1 MPMPMPLLFDWTM
14 IVLIPAILVSMYA
27 QFKIQSAYGHWSRVR
42 SSSGVSGAMVARELL
57 RQAGIYD
64 VEVEMIDGHL
74 TDHYDP
80 RSKKLRLSPEV
91 YHGNS
96 IAALGIA
103 AHETGHAVQHDV
115 GYYPLALRNSL
126 VPVANLG
133 SNLAFPLIILGL
145 LLGSPTLAIWGVYAF
160 TAVVLFQ
167 LITLPVEFNASSRAV
182 ALLEGSGFITR
193 SEVQPTKAVLNAAA
207 LTYVAAALTAVLN
220 LVRLLILSGVLRRDE

>member
-1 MPMPMPLLFDWTM
+1 MPVPILFDWTM
-14 IVLIPAILVSMYA
+14 IILIPALLVSLYA
-27 QFKIQSAYGHWSRVR
+27 QFKIQSAYAQWSQVR
-42 SSSGVSGAMVARELL
+42 SSSGVSGAVVARELL

-64 VEVEMIDGHL
+64 VEVEVIEGHL

-80 RSKKLRLSPEV
+80 RSKKLRLSREV
-91 YHGNS
+91 YYGNS

-103 AHETGHAVQHDV
+103 AHEIGHAVQHDV

-133 SNLAFPLIILGL
+133 SNLAFPLILLGL

-160 TAVVLFQ
+160 AAVVLFQ

-207 LTYVAAALTAVLN
+207 LTYVAAALAAILN
-220 LVRLLILSGVLRRDE
+220 LVRLLVISGVLRRDE

>member
-1 MPMPMPLLFDWTM
+1 MPLLFDWTM
-14 IVLIPAILVSMYA
+14 IILIPAILVSMYA

>member
-1 MPMPMPLLFDWTM
+1 MPMPLLFDWTM
-14 IVLIPAILVSMYA
+14 IILIPAILVSMYA

-133 SNLAFPLIILGL
+133 SNLAFPLIILSL
-145 LLGSPTLAIWGVYAF
+145 LLGSPTLAIWGMYAF

-167 LITLPVEFNASSRAV
+167 LITLPVEFNASS
-182 ALLEGSGFITR
+182 
-193 SEVQPTKAVLNAAA
+193 
-207 LTYVAAALTAVLN
+207 
-220 LVRLLILSGVLRRDE
+220 

>member
-1 MPMPMPLLFDWTM
+1 MPMPLLFDWTM
-14 IVLIPAILVSMYA
+14 IILIPAILVSMYA
-27 QFKIQSAYGHWSRVR
+27 QFKIQSAYSQWSQVR
-42 SSSGVSGAMVARELL
+42 AASGVSGAMVARELL

-64 VEVEMIDGHL
+64 VEVEMIQGHL

-91 YHGNS
+91 YNGSS

-133 SNLAFPLIILGL
+133 SNLAFPLIIIGL
-145 LLGSPTLAIWGVYAF
+145 LLGSPALAIWGVYAF

-167 LITLPVEFNASSRAV
+167 LVTLPVEFNASSRAV

-193 SEVQPTKAVLNAAA
+193 NEVKPTKAVLNAAA

-220 LVRLLILSGVLRRDE
+220 LVRLLIIAGVLRRDE

>member
-1 MPMPMPLLFDWTM
+1 MPMPLLFDWTM
-14 IVLIPAILVSMYA
+14 IILIPAILVSMYA

>member
-1 MPMPMPLLFDWTM
+1 MPMPLFFDWTM
-14 IVLIPAILVSMYA
+14 ILLIPAILVSMYA
-27 QFKIQSAYGHWSRVR
+27 QAKVHGAYNKWSQVR
-42 SSSGVSGAMVARELL
+42 ATSGISGAMAARELL
-57 RQAGIYD
+57 RQAGIHD
-64 VEVEMIDGHL
+64 VEVEMVQGHL

-80 RSKKLRLSPEV
+80 RTKKLRLSPQV
-91 YHGNS
+91 YNSSS

-103 AHETGHAVQHDV
+103 AHETGHAIQHDV

-133 SNLAFPLIILGL
+133 SNLAFPLILIGL
-145 LLGSPTLAIWGVYAF
+145 LFGNPTLAIWGVYAF

-167 LITLPVEFNASSRAV
+167 LVTLPVEFNASSRAV

-193 SEVQPTKAVLNAAA
+193 SEVKPTKAVLNAAA

-220 LVRLLILSGVLRRDE
+220 LLRLLIISGVLNRDE

>member
-1 MPMPMPLLFDWTM
+1 MPMPLLFDWTM
-14 IVLIPAILVSMYA
+14 IILIPAILVSMYA

-133 SNLAFPLIILGL
+133 SNLALPLIILGL